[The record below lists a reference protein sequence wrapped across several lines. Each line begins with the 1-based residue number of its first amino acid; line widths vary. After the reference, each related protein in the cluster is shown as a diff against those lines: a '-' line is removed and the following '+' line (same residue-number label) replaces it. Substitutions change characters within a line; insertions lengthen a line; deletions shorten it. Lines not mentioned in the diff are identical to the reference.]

1 MSEPK
6 VPSTS
11 GTLWP
16 AMVAVAIN
24 LVPIIGVTFWGWSAF
39 ALIFLYWLENLVI
52 GVRTLASM
60 VASGL
65 VANGHGLS
73 IVVLGPFFVAHYGM
87 FCFVHGTFVV
97 ALFGGGATADSPFDL
112 LNVAGALFAKQPN
125 LAIGFASIVF
135 WQVLQFGQFLIRGEA
150 RGAEAMALM
159 FAPYPRIVILHLAII
174 FGGFLLQMLN
184 EPIAGLLVLALI
196 KTAFDV
202 AEAMGK
208 MPDFYAK
215 LREHAPDYGA
225 NRQ

>member
-6 VPSTS
+6 VPSIR
-11 GTLWP
+11 GVPWP
-16 AMVAVAIN
+16 AIVAVAIN
-24 LVPIIGVTFWGWSAF
+24 LIPMIGVTFWGWSAF

-52 GVRTLASM
+52 GARTLASM
-60 VASGL
+60 VVSGL

-73 IVVLGPFFVAHYGM
+73 IVVLGPFFVFHYGM

-97 ALFGGGATADSPFDL
+97 ALFGAGATADSPFDL
-112 LNVAGALFAKQPN
+112 FNVAGALFAKEPN

-150 RGAEAMALM
+150 RGADAMTLM
-159 FAPYPRIVILHLAII
+159 FTPYPRIVVLHLAII
-174 FGGFLLQMLN
+174 AGGFLLQILN
-184 EPIAGLLVLALI
+184 QPLAGLVTLALV

-208 MPDFYAK
+208 MPDFVGK
-215 LREHAPDYGA
+215 LREHADDFG
-225 NRQ
+225 R

>member
-6 VPSTS
+6 VPSIRNVA
-11 GTLWP
+11 WP
-16 AMVAVAIN
+16 AIVAVAIN
-24 LVPIIGVTFWGWSAF
+24 LIPIIGVTFWGWSAF

-73 IVVLGPFFVAHYGM
+73 PVVLCPFFVFHYGM

-112 LNVAGALFAKQPN
+112 LNIAGVLFAKEPN
-125 LAIGFASIVF
+125 LAVGFASIVF

-150 RGAEAMALM
+150 RGADAMTLM
-159 FAPYPRIVILHLAII
+159 FTPYPRIVVLHFAII
-174 FGGFLLQMLN
+174 AGGFLLQILN
-184 EPIAGLLVLALI
+184 QPLAGLVTLALV

-208 MPDFYAK
+208 MPDIVGK
-215 LREHAPDYGA
+215 LKEHAPDFG
-225 NRQ
+225 R